1 MVPIMC
7 APNNVCHLELEIE
20 IGIIMHLS
28 LFFSPNLF
36 FNNFQILRLR
46 TNKTKIITPCK
57 PLKTSATN
65 GRVSPIPKADK
76 MSEIHE
82 IPYNDEDD
90 ERCVREDHS
99 HYYWNSLLGKNII
112 FHEINPHPSQKI
124 TVNTASIY
132 EETKNNLI
140 NHGKFITVVKL
151 NIYFSPILFV
161 DQTILALKFFLFGNG
176 FS

>member
-1 MVPIMC
+1 MC

-28 LFFSPNLF
+28 LFFSLNLF

-65 GRVSPIPKADK
+65 GIVSPIPKADK
-76 MSEIHE
+76 MSAIHE

-90 ERCVREDHS
+90 ENDDVRENHS
-99 HYYWNSLLGKNII
+99 HYY
-112 FHEINPHPSQKI
+112 
-124 TVNTASIY
+124 
-132 EETKNNLI
+132 
-140 NHGKFITVVKL
+140 
-151 NIYFSPILFV
+151 
-161 DQTILALKFFLFGNG
+161 
-176 FS
+176 